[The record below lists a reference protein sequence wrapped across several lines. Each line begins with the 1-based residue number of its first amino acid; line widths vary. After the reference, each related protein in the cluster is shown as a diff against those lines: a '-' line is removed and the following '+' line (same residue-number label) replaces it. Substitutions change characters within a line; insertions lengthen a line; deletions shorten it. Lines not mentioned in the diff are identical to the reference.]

1 MITDLLRQR
10 CGLLSAIVV
19 VVLGILFTET
29 GRAASPAATWTK
41 GHKKILVIPVRF
53 TDATGPTNS
62 DVYGITGWN
71 SFTNGTMQAEI
82 NSFFA
87 RQSYN
92 QLSVEFTILPEINL
106 GVSTN
111 YYTNTLAGTP
121 YTKWTEWGGP
131 GSLAD
136 DARSKARAAGV
147 ANGQAALYESA
158 NYDFDVIALGY
169 VPGQA
174 GAASDGGRTAIC
186 FDYFNALPHE
196 LCHCLGLQHANGY
209 SRSTFNSPVRS
220 GYFFQAYGDVYC
232 LMGWKEGTHTASPPP
247 DRDVNSY
254 FKYELGWLT
263 TNNIITPTNS
273 GTYRIY
279 AFDQGSVDAGKN
291 YAMRVTRDASY
302 TYWFDF
308 RQAITNLPDAKWSQG
323 GLEFTSARNRRG
335 PPAAPPS

>member
-10 CGLLSAIVV
+10 CGFLSAIVV

-92 QLSVEFTILPEINL
+92 QLSVDFTILPEINL

-121 YTKWTEWGGP
+121 YTKWTE
-131 GSLAD
+131 
-136 DARSKARAAGV
+136 
-147 ANGQAALYESA
+147 
-158 NYDFDVIALGY
+158 
-169 VPGQA
+169 
-174 GAASDGGRTAIC
+174 
-186 FDYFNALPHE
+186 
-196 LCHCLGLQHANGY
+196 
-209 SRSTFNSPVRS
+209 
-220 GYFFQAYGDVYC
+220 
-232 LMGWKEGTHTASPPP
+232 
-247 DRDVNSY
+247 
-254 FKYELGWLT
+254 
-263 TNNIITPTNS
+263 
-273 GTYRIY
+273 
-279 AFDQGSVDAGKN
+279 
-291 YAMRVTRDASY
+291 
-302 TYWFDF
+302 
-308 RQAITNLPDAKWSQG
+308 
-323 GLEFTSARNRRG
+323 
-335 PPAAPPS
+335 